1 MPLFSIELCSNN
13 DCPLMKNQLNTTDVI
28 MITTE
33 IEEYRCDKDK
43 IKLSELLFVSKM
55 VSSKNEARRLIEQ
68 GGAKVNNEKV
78 TTDTEIEIKDGII
91 LQAGKRKFK
100 KIVK

>member
-1 MPLFSIELCSNN
+1 MY
-13 DCPLMKNQLNTTDVI
+13 K
-28 MITTE
+28 
-33 IEEYRCDKDK
+33 CDKDK

-55 VSSKNEARRLIEQ
+55 VASKNEARRLIEQ

-78 TTDTEIEIKDGII
+78 TTDIEIEIKGGTI

-100 KIVK
+100 KIMK